1 MKRELPLTRRTV
13 LALALPI
20 MAANIATPL
29 VGLVDIAVIGRTGST
44 AEIAAVA
51 LGALIFN
58 FVFWAFGFLRMGMT
72 GLTAQADG
80 RGDEAEVRA
89 SLARGILTG
98 LVIGAGLLAAQ
109 WPLRELAFS
118 VFSAERSVEA
128 AGRAYFDARIWSAP
142 AALAGFALYGWLIG
156 LGRTGMA
163 LALQIVLN
171 LFNAG
176 LSILFVAGFGW
187 GVAGVAFASTL
198 ALWLHLLPG
207 ILIIV
212 WILRKRASAAVPM
225 ALILAPAALRRLL
238 GVNRD
243 IFLRTLALLAG
254 FAWFNEMSLRE
265 GTQVMAG
272 NAVLLQFISVIA
284 YFLDAFAH
292 VTETVTGRAAG
303 HGDWAGLKRA
313 LRLTSEQAALFAI
326 AAGLALLAGGE
337 MLIGLITTDPATR
350 AAALDY
356 LPFCALVPVMGFAS
370 WQLDGLMIGTTRGP
384 LMRNAMIAA
393 FAIYVALDLA
403 LRPAFGGT
411 GLWLAFLGYYLAR
424 AGTLSFG
431 LAGLKRDVLA
441 QASVPTASA
450 RDA

>member
-1 MKRELPLTRRTV
+1 MVREPALTRRSV

-29 VGLVDIAVIGRTGST
+29 VGLVDIAVIGRTGAT

-58 FVFWAFGFLRMGMT
+58 FLFWAFGFLRMGMT

-80 RGDEAEVRA
+80 RGDETEVRA
-89 SLARGILTG
+89 SLIRGLLTG
-98 LVIGAGLLAAQ
+98 LAVGTVLVAAQ
-109 WPLRELAFS
+109 WPLRELAFG
-118 VFSAERSVEA
+118 VFSAEGSVEG
-128 AGRAYFDARIWSAP
+128 AGRDYFDARIWSAP

-163 LALQIVLN
+163 LALQVVLN
-171 LFNAG
+171 LLNAG

-187 GVAGVAFASTL
+187 GVSGVALASTL
-198 ALWLHLLPG
+198 ALWLHLLAG
-207 ILIIV
+207 AVIIWQV
-212 WILRKRASAAVPM
+212 LRTRRQAQAPL
-225 ALILAPAALRRLL
+225 ALILAPAALRRLF

-265 GTQVMAG
+265 GTDVMAG

-303 HGDWAGLKRA
+303 RGDWTGLKRA
-313 LRLTSEQAALFAI
+313 LRLASEQAALFAVG
-326 AAGLALLAGGE
+326 ASLLLLAMGE
-337 MLIGLITTDPATR
+337 MLIGLITTDPSTR
-350 AAALDY
+350 EAARTF
-356 LPFCALVPVMGFAS
+356 LPYCALVPVMGFAS

-393 FAIYVALDLA
+393 FIIYAALDLV

-411 GLWLAFLGYYLAR
+411 GLWLAFLGYYIAR
-424 AGTLSFG
+424 AGTLSLG

-441 QASVPTASA
+441 QASTPTAS
-450 RDA
+450 

>member
-1 MKRELPLTRRTV
+1 MVREPALTRRSV

-29 VGLVDIAVIGRTGST
+29 VGLVDIAVIGRTGAT

-58 FVFWAFGFLRMGMT
+58 FLFWAFGFLRMGMT

-80 RGDEAEVRA
+80 RGDETEVRA
-89 SLARGILTG
+89 SLIRGLLTG
-98 LVIGAGLLAAQ
+98 LAVGTVLVAAQ
-109 WPLRELAFS
+109 WPLRELAFG
-118 VFSAERSVEA
+118 VFSAEGSVEG
-128 AGRAYFDARIWSAP
+128 AGRDYFDARIWSAP

-163 LALQIVLN
+163 LALQVVLN
-171 LFNAG
+171 LLNAG

-187 GVAGVAFASTL
+187 GVSGVALASTL
-198 ALWLHLLPG
+198 ALWLHLLAG
-207 ILIIV
+207 AVIIWQV
-212 WILRKRASAAVPM
+212 LRTRRQAQAPL
-225 ALILAPAALRRLL
+225 ALILAPAALRRLF

-265 GTQVMAG
+265 GTDVMAG

-303 HGDWAGLKRA
+303 RGDWTGLKRA
-313 LRLTSEQAALFAI
+313 LRLASEQAALFAVG
-326 AAGLALLAGGE
+326 ASLLLLAMGE
-337 MLIGLITTDPATR
+337 MLIGLITTD
-350 AAALDY
+350 
-356 LPFCALVPVMGFAS
+356 
-370 WQLDGLMIGTTRGP
+370 
-384 LMRNAMIAA
+384 
-393 FAIYVALDLA
+393 
-403 LRPAFGGT
+403 
-411 GLWLAFLGYYLAR
+411 
-424 AGTLSFG
+424 
-431 LAGLKRDVLA
+431 
-441 QASVPTASA
+441 
-450 RDA
+450 